1 MGELSMNR
9 PKTKM
14 KKRVYIF
21 FSYYLSTLELFK
33 HISSI
38 QKPFSQLDAIN
49 CENGIISLADVMLSK

>member
-14 KKRVYIF
+14 KKEYIF

-33 HISSI
+33 YISSI